1 MAQEN
6 IETGLSQANE
16 GGAHDDGDVMVPKS
30 ELTSV
35 IGQRQAEKAKRREAE
50 KTAAEM
56 AAKLAE
62 YEARDKEREE
72 AEMRR
77 RGEFEKLL
85 DAERKSKAEVSAQ
98 LEKVLWDQRFQN
110 TVSAVSTKAGIDPA
124 LTEGLLLRM
133 QHVSGA
139 EVALEEIDDEKVTG
153 LAKALRGAAPSLF
166 ETKGKGGSP
175 SVPGL
180 NMANKDTGEGTLDAD
195 KARVMALA
203 KSLSPK
209 QGQ

>member
-6 IETGLSQANE
+6 IETGKSQTNE
-16 GGAHDDGDVMVPKS
+16 GGAHDDDVMVPKS

-35 IGQRQAEKAKRREAE
+35 IGQRQAEKSKRRDAE
-50 KTAAEM
+50 HA
-56 AAKLAE
+56 LAE
-62 YEARDKEREE
+62 AQARLAEFEARDKEREE
-72 AEMRR
+72 EEMRK

-85 DAERKSKAEVSAQ
+85 EQERASKAEVSAQ

-110 TVSAVSTKAGIDPA
+110 TVSAVSAKAGIDPA
-124 LTEGLLLRM
+124 LVEGQLLRM

-139 EVALEEIDDEKVTG
+139 DVALEQIDDEKVTG

-175 SVPGL
+175 STPGL
-180 NMANKDTGEGTLDAD
+180 NMANKKAGEETMDAE
-195 KARVMALA
+195 KARIVALA
-203 KSLSPK
+203 QQFSFNK
-209 QGQ
+209 GQ